1 MRQRARPREIRLGDM
16 PMARWVAL
24 GLFCA
29 LCAASSGCS
38 AVRPWERESLAR
50 RDMAWDPDPL
60 EAALQAHIHFAKEAS
75 LAGSG
80 AGGGGC
86 GCN

>member
-1 MRQRARPREIRLGDM
+1 
-16 PMARWVAL
+16 MAKSVSLAL
-24 GLFCA
+24 LLA
-29 LCAASSGCS
+29 IAAISSGCS
-38 AVRPWERESLAR
+38 IFQVRPWERESLAR

-60 EAALQAHIHFAKEAS
+60 QAQVEAHIHFAKEAS

-80 AGGGGC
+80 GGGGGC